1 MSQNNVYQMVTD
13 RIVAQ
18 LEQGLIPWHKP
29 WTGVGIEDGG
39 AVNYVS
45 RKPYSMLNQMLL
57 GREGEYLTFKQ
68 IKERGGSIKKGA
80 KAGVV
85 VFFTTTTYTKRE
97 EVQEDGSTETVN
109 VVKEHLMP
117 VLKYYNVFHIDDCE
131 GIESKIKVEEDA
143 GPKISPIESAEKV
156 LNGYVERE
164 KELQFRNNIPTDR
177 AYYSPTLDLISVPM
191 LSQYEIAEEY
201 YSTTFHEAIHSTMPE
216 NRCNRKS
223 EQKLAA
229 FGSEDYSREE
239 LVAEIGS
246 AMLCNNVGIDCEK
259 AFKNSVA
266 YIQGWLKKLKNDNRM
281 IVWAASRAEK
291 AAKYIL
297 GEPIT
302 TE

>member
-1 MSQNNVYQMVTD
+1 MVTD

-97 EVQEDGSTETVN
+97 EVQEDGSTETVS
-109 VVKEHLMP
+109 VMKEHLMP

-143 GPKISPIESAEKV
+143 GPKISTIESAEKV